1 MQPRPRSVL
10 ASGLLLFALTCA
22 LDSTAASAFTV
33 SDPVVHGNLAVYPVE
48 GGGPGGGSL
57 LTLDQAMRQGAV
69 KIHEI
74 DDRPIEIENLSGHGI
89 FVQAG
94 TMLKGGLQDQVV
106 TTTTIVPPRS
116 GRVPLGTY
124 CVDPYRSTARSGEDA
139 KLFGSNGALLPW
151 AAAKLSLA
159 TPVPWSKPASR
170 LRQTGV
176 WWSIDTLRSR
186 LEQRLGEAMEPA
198 HIPAWRRDDSAERRA
213 LVQLAARRSSWIT
226 SLPLALENRRLAQA
240 QQPYVDAVK
249 RVGRHRAVIGAIFV
263 LNGRFYGADIYASN
277 GLFRRMWPALA
288 RAYATEAIAMDGEM
302 AQSLPSAAAA
312 KAFIDAALA
321 DTSGRQLAREV
332 EGTSTI
338 IRDTGAA
345 IFSESSARG
354 GQWVHRNVVAKLDPA
369 AAARTPDALAVRI
382 LDTGRVGDL
391 ALESLADAESVVLH
405 RGGAQEEWMADVP
418 GHASAPPRSVQVDR
432 VADLLAAADSSRS
445 DRGFAPTMLVPL
457 MFVLVLLLAAAILAR
472 ARSRRADL
480 DLAPAQAQRA
490 SASTAAVPSAPD
502 AARLR
507 DTARRFHPFRRRR
520 HASHPRSVRP
530 ARPLAA

>member
-1 MQPRPRSVL
+1 MFV
-10 ASGLLLFALTCA
+10 LTCA
-22 LDSTAASAFTV
+22 LDPTAAFAFSV

-74 DDRPIEIENLSGHGI
+74 EDRPIEIENLSGHGI

-116 GRVPLGTY
+116 GRVPIGTY
-124 CVDPYRSTARSGEDA
+124 CVDPYRSTARSGDDA
-139 KLFGSNGALLPW
+139 KLFTSGGTLLPW
-151 AAAKLSLA
+151 TAAKLSLA
-159 TPVPWSKPASR
+159 TPAPWSKAASR

-198 HIPAWRRDDSAERRA
+198 RIPEWRRDDSGERRA

-240 QQPYVDAVK
+240 QQPYVDALQ
-249 RVGRHRAVIGAIFV
+249 RVGRRREVIGAILV

-288 RAYATEAIAMDGEM
+288 RAYATEAIAVDGET

-312 KAFIDAALA
+312 KAFIDAAFA
-321 DTSGRQLAREV
+321 DMSGRQVARET

-338 IRDTGAA
+338 IRDTGVA
-345 IFSESSARG
+345 IYSETSARG
-354 GQWVHRNVVAKLDPA
+354 GRWVHRNVVAKLDS

-391 ALESLADAESVVLH
+391 ALENLADAESVVLH
-405 RGGAQEEWMADVP
+405 RGSAPEEWIADVP
-418 GHASAPPRSVQVDR
+418 GHASALPQSASAPPQSVQVDR
-432 VADLLAAADSSRS
+432 IGALLAAADSIRS

-457 MFVLVLLLAAAILAR
+457 LFVLVLLLLATAILVR

-480 DLAPAQAQRA
+480 DPVPAESQRVSVGSGCSHLATAAAPA
-490 SASTAAVPSAPD
+490 

-507 DTARRFHPFRRRR
+507 DAARRLRSFRRGR
-520 HASHPRSVRP
+520 HPLHPRSVRP